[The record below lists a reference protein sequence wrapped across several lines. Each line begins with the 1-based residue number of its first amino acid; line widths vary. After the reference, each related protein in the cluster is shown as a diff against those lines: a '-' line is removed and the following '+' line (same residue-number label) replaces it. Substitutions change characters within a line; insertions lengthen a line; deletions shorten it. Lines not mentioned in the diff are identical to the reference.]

1 MSISK
6 TLRFRTTD
14 SVEIVAGT
22 YGEKTDQTI
31 LLLHGAGQTRY
42 SWESTALTL
51 ANCGFRAITVDTRG
65 HGDSSWSDNGDYSI
79 ETLVRDLHC
88 IIDALTKNGAAAP
101 VVIGASLGGITALL
115 AQGESTRS
123 LFKAL
128 VLVDITPRID
138 PQGVA
143 RILKFMSEF
152 SDGFESLEQASAA
165 VVAYQPHRKQ
175 ASVRS
180 SNGLLKNLRL
190 AENGRYY
197 WHWDPR
203 LMEHVSYFGQE
214 IVDRQNQAA
223 GTLTL
228 PVLLVHG
235 KLSEIVSRETA
246 DEFLQLV
253 PQAQYVDVADAA
265 HMVAS
270 DDNDVF
276 SDAVL
281 KFLTEQIP

>member
-6 TLRFRTTD
+6 TLRFTTTD
-14 SVEIVAGT
+14 SVEIVAST
-22 YGEKTDQTI
+22 YGETAGQAI
-31 LLLHGAGQTRY
+31 LLLHGAGQTRH

-51 ANCGFRAITVDTRG
+51 ADCGYYAITVDTRG
-65 HGDSSWSDNGDYSI
+65 HGGSSWSASGDYSI
-79 ETLVRDLHC
+79 ETLISDLLL
-88 IIDALTKNGAAAP
+88 IIVALEKNGAALP

-115 AQGESTRS
+115 AQGESTKA

-143 RILKFMSEF
+143 RILSFMTEF
-152 SDGFESLEQASAA
+152 SEGFETLEHASAA
-165 VVAYQPHRKQ
+165 VAAYQPHRKQ
-175 ASVRS
+175 ARVKGNS
-180 SNGLLKNLRL
+180 GLLKNLRL
-190 AENGRYY
+190 AADGRYY

-203 LMEHVSYFGQE
+203 LMAHVSHFGQE

-223 GTLTL
+223 GELKL

-246 DEFLQLV
+246 DEFLRLV
-253 PQAQYVDVADAA
+253 PQAHYIDVADAA

-276 SDAVL
+276 AGAVL
-281 KFLTEQIP
+281 KFLTEQIN

>member
-6 TLRFRTTD
+6 PLRFITSD
-14 SVEIVAGT
+14 AVEIVASA
-22 YGEKTDQTI
+22 YGENTNQTI

-51 ANCGFRAITVDTRG
+51 AGCGYHAITVDTRG
-65 HGDSSWSDNGDYSI
+65 HGDSSWSESGDYSI
-79 ETLVRDLHC
+79 DTLISDLHL
-88 IIDALTKNGAAAP
+88 IIATLTKKGLAPP

-115 AQGESTRS
+115 AQGESPQL

-138 PQGVA
+138 PRGVA
-143 RILKFMSEF
+143 RILSFMTEF
-152 SDGFESLEQASAA
+152 STGFQTVEQASVA
-165 VVAYQPHRKQ
+165 VAAYQPHRKQ
-175 ASVRS
+175 ANAKGNS
-180 SNGLLKNLRL
+180 GLLKNLRL
-190 AENGRYY
+190 AADGRYY

-203 LMEHVSYFGQE
+203 LMRHVSHFDQQ
-214 IVDRQNQAA
+214 IVDRQNSAA
-223 GTLTL
+223 ANLRL

-235 KLSEIVSRETA
+235 KLSEIVSRESA
-246 DEFLQLV
+246 EEFLQLV
-253 PQAQYVDVADAA
+253 PHAHYIDVADAA

-276 SDAVL
+276 ANAVL
-281 KFLTEQIP
+281 EFLTEWIE

>member
-1 MSISK
+1 M
-6 TLRFRTTD
+6 LRFTTTD
-14 SVEIVAGT
+14 SVEIVASA
-22 YGEKTDQTI
+22 YGESTNQTI

-42 SWESTALTL
+42 SWETTAMTL
-51 ANCGFRAITVDTRG
+51 ANCGYHAITVDTRG
-65 HGDSSWSDNGDYSI
+65 HGDSSWCDSGDYSI
-79 ETLVRDLHC
+79 ETLISDLLL
-88 IIDALTKNGAAAP
+88 IIVALAKNGAAPP

-115 AQGESTRS
+115 AQGESIKS

-138 PQGVA
+138 PEGVA
-143 RILKFMSEF
+143 RILSFMTEF
-152 SDGFESLEQASAA
+152 SGGFESIEQASAA
-165 VVAYQPHRKQ
+165 VAAYQPHRKQ
-175 ASVRS
+175 AKAKSAG
-180 SNGLLKNLRL
+180 GLMKNLRL
-190 AENGRYY
+190 AEGGRYY

-203 LMEHVSYFGQE
+203 LIEHVSHFGQD
-214 IVDRQNQAA
+214 IVDRQNKAA
-223 GTLTL
+223 CQLKL

-246 DEFLQLV
+246 EEFLRLV

-276 SDAVL
+276 SEAVMN
-281 KFLTEQIP
+281 FLAEQIS